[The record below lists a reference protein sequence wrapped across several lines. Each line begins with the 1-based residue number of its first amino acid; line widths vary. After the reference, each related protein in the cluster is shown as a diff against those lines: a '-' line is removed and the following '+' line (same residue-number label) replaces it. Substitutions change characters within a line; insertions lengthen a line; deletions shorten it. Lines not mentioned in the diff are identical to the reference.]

1 MMHVLYSV
9 KDYSVY
15 AIHRIKF
22 IPWYHSCI
30 SVCFLTSF
38 GILNLSLYFLLSFI
52 HIFLQIDMLNIVHL
66 HKTIKTMYNISPK
79 QAEYLKNF
87 IVQFNFHVNKI
98 SCIYPLKSY
107 KIPYEDNLSPASST
121 CIFNSII
128 TTVISQQNST
138 TKCNMLLFDSDSYK
152 LSQYMHHSNEIA
164 YNSQQYYKYK
174 LQMYTVMYHVIAFSK
189 NCTKANMF
197 CKPCACI

>member
-1 MMHVLYSV
+1 MYISLSELQKIDIIVPVNHYFYNHRINAAQLLRKAVYTWMMHVLYSV

-22 IPWYHSCI
+22 ILLYHFCI

-87 IVQFNFHVNKI
+87 IVHLT
-98 SCIYPLKSY
+98 SM
-107 KIPYEDNLSPASST
+107 
-121 CIFNSII
+121 SIRSLVFI
-128 TTVISQQNST
+128 
-138 TKCNMLLFDSDSYK
+138 L
-152 LSQYMHHSNEIA
+152 
-164 YNSQQYYKYK
+164 
-174 LQMYTVMYHVIAFSK
+174 
-189 NCTKANMF
+189 
-197 CKPCACI
+197 